1 MERGHPSLETLAK
14 WLAGRLEHDEV
25 RGEIVPHLAECCAGC
40 RARFAEIGRLQGEVG
55 HWDEVVAV
63 LEGQAAPGVVAE
75 LLALPAPARWRRAA
89 ELADWGASRELLRR
103 SRETAPDDPAA
114 AADQALL
121 AVVMSERLSSAYDP
135 NWVLDLQALAHAQ
148 LAETRRRLGERHGA
162 GEELR
167 RAEEC
172 LARST
177 TGSPLVLADVLTAR
191 AALSRDE
198 GQPEEASQLLGEA
211 IALYRE
217 AEERDTAAA
226 AEVLVESADLLADLG
241 DFEGALAKVVEA
253 ESLAGAL
260 APAAAPAMVI
270 RIELKVLDVLTRAG
284 RAEQAAARLEQARA
298 LVAAQGGELE
308 GALLGW
314 VEARLALSAGETAA
328 AESGLRRVW
337 PSLAGQRRCGD
348 AALAALE
355 LALLLLHD
363 DGAPAEERL
372 KSLAAELTQALAAG
386 AAETATWE
394 GLVDFLRA
402 AAQGQV
408 RPALVRATAAGL
420 RLGPRGRRW

>member
-1 MERGHPSLETLAK
+1 MEPGHPSLETLAK

-25 RGEIVPHLAECCAGC
+25 RGEIVPHLAERCAGC

-89 ELADWGASRELLRR
+89 EIADWGASHELLRR

-121 AVVMSERLSSAYDP
+121 AVVMSEQLSSAYDP
-135 NWVLDLQALAHAQ
+135 NWVLDLQARAHAQ
-148 LAETRRRLGERHGA
+148 LADARRRLGERHGA

-191 AALSRDE
+191 AALCRDE
-198 GQPEEASQLLGEA
+198 GQPEEASQLLDEA
-211 IALYRE
+211 LALYRQT
-217 AEERDTAAA
+217 EERDAATV
-226 AEVLVESADLLADLG
+226 AEAVLAIVESADLQADLG
-241 DFEGALAKVVEA
+241 DFESAVAKVVEA
-253 ESLAGAL
+253 ESLASGL
-260 APAAAPAMVI
+260 APSASL

-284 RAEQAAARLEQARA
+284 RAEQAAVRLARARA
-298 LVAAQGGELE
+298 LVATEGGELE

-314 VEARLALSAGETAA
+314 IEARLALAAGETPA

-337 PSLAGQRRCGD
+337 PSLARQRRCGD
-348 AALAALE
+348 AALAVLE

-363 DGAPAEERL
+363 DGTAAEERL

-386 AAETATWE
+386 AAETATASNRSAHAE
-394 GLVDFLRA
+394 KDRNA
-402 AAQGQV
+402 
-408 RPALVRATAAGL
+408 ATAGAK
-420 RLGPRGRRW
+420 LGPKKRRALRRTGEPQ